1 MLSRIT
7 CYEASSLRAEK
18 HRPVPQTITQE
29 RADCIC
35 EFGSKNYTSIAGGV
49 LTRLHLLMPGFLIVL
64 ILSNVH
70 GHAQTISQRASA
82 IRYDLSVKVLPDA
95 RRLEVN
101 GTMRIPA
108 ANSPSAYTEFSMSE
122 RMRDLQVEVV
132 KPIASA
138 GIAKV
143 ERARTEGGWIDPSGN
158 TNNDIVYRVHPAHP
172 FLPGENIELRFS
184 YSGGGQMGV
193 LFYLGPEVSFASA
206 FGTTWYPQDS
216 KHPAGIG
223 SLRISVP
230 AGEAAIA
237 GGDKRSS
244 SQEEAQG
251 IYTFEITHPTH
262 FSFAAGKY
270 TITRREGPIPISV
283 YLLRSREN
291 MPKYLEAVTRMLKVL
306 EKEFGPYRFNE
317 LALVEVPRDL
327 ARKVG
332 FNAASLQ
339 GFLLLNSNAFK
350 VPVSAS
356 NWYGH
361 ELSHQW
367 WPHVFSL
374 KRPGGRFIEEM
385 LAEYGGLRVVE
396 TIAGPAAAEQYRRQG
411 YAPDPIYSAL
421 EYFKLVGAGIDGKL
435 ADLPADEKVRN
446 IAYNK
451 GLLVWDMLSRE
462 IGRTQFQRVLHGI
475 TKRYA
480 FRQLTWKEFW
490 RAIEAGAGRD
500 LGWFYEQWFERT
512 GAPDFQITWKQ
523 QGQAL
528 HGAITQAAPYYR
540 ARLQIEIQGKENQ
553 RALSTVKV
561 NGART
566 EFKLPAR
573 FRVRSVTLDPHY
585 LVLRWTPEY
594 HAAAEA
600 ARSTGAT
607 NPTKP

>member
-1 MLSRIT
+1 M
-7 CYEASSLRAEK
+7 
-18 HRPVPQTITQE
+18 
-29 RADCIC
+29 
-35 EFGSKNYTSIAGGV
+35 
-49 LTRLHLLMPGFLIVL
+49 RLHLLIAGFLIVL
-64 ILSNVH
+64 TLSNVQ
-70 GHAQTISQRASA
+70 GQAQAISERASA
-82 IRYDLSVKVLPDA
+82 IRYDLSVKVLPEA

-108 ANSPSAYTEFSMSE
+108 ANSPRAYIEFSMTE
-122 RMRDLQVEVV
+122 RMRDLQVEVL

-143 ERARTEGGWIDPSGN
+143 VRARTEGGWIDPSGN
-158 TNNDIVYRVHPAHP
+158 ANNDIVYRVDPTHP
-172 FLPGENIELRFS
+172 FLPGEDIELRFS

-206 FGTTWYPQDS
+206 YGTTWYPQYS
-216 KHPAGIG
+216 KHPEGIG

-230 AGEAAIA
+230 AGEAAVA

-244 SQEEAQG
+244 SHEEAQG
-251 IYTFEITHPTH
+251 IYTFEITHPTY
-262 FSFAAGKY
+262 FSFAAGKFT
-270 TITRREGPIPISV
+270 TITRREGSIPVSV

-291 MPKYLEAVTRMLKVL
+291 MPKYLEAVTRMLSVL
-306 EKEFGPYRFNE
+306 EKEFGPYRFKE
-317 LALVEVPRDL
+317 FALVEVPRDL

-339 GFLLLNSNAFK
+339 GFVLLNSNAFK

-361 ELSHQW
+361 EFSHQW

-421 EYFKLVGAGIDGKL
+421 EYFKIVGTGIDGKL

-451 GLLVWDMLSRE
+451 GFFVWDMLSRE
-462 IGRTQFQRVLHGI
+462 IGRTKFQRVLRRI
-475 TKRYA
+475 TERYA
-480 FRQLTWKEFW
+480 FKQLTWKEFW
-490 RAIEAGAGRD
+490 REIEAGAGRD

-512 GAPDFQITWKQ
+512 GAPEFQ
-523 QGQAL
+523 
-528 HGAITQAAPYYR
+528 
-540 ARLQIEIQGKENQ
+540 
-553 RALSTVKV
+553 
-561 NGART
+561 
-566 EFKLPAR
+566 
-573 FRVRSVTLDPHY
+573 
-585 LVLRWTPEY
+585 
-594 HAAAEA
+594 AAAEA
-600 ARSTGAT
+600 ERHRRIGTQAKGEGPVAVDEDARRGELELQRLALEAIAPVGDHHVTRKLEPPQLRIRLDALRLERHARREQVGARLRRHLPRNGGDQRRRRDRAPAARWRT
-607 NPTKP
+607 SRRHDGAVRGAPDGAERAAGTHRGGRNQ